1 MCSLANPSLADTL
14 GVEVR
19 VCRDGIG
26 SKIPYFRGD
35 WDRNDLDPSFNS
47 AISSPT
53 RMVICAGGSYC
64 WPASS
69 NQHK

>member
-14 GVEVR
+14 GVEVC

-35 WDRNDLDPSFNS
+35 WDCNDLDPSFNS
-47 AISSPT
+47 
-53 RMVICAGGSYC
+53 
-64 WPASS
+64 
-69 NQHK
+69 